1 MGDGSR
7 DRRPKNLRRRD
18 VPSAGHAPDAIDLKI
33 LMRLQADGRIT
44 NQDLAD
50 AVGLSPS
57 ACLAR
62 VRRLEQRGVIA
73 GYHARLA
80 PESLGPCLVVFAP
93 VTLKSQHPADLL
105 RFERALS
112 GRSEIV
118 EVAQVSG
125 PFDYLLKV
133 VTRDVQAWRE
143 LSDELIAAD
152 IGVEKIT
159 SHVLMKDCKPFAG
172 YPLPG

>member
-1 MGDGSR
+1 MSDGSPGNTR
-7 DRRPKNLRRRD
+7 KTLRRGHGAAAG
-18 VPSAGHAPDAIDLKI
+18 SALDAIDLRI
-33 LMRLQADGRIT
+33 LGRLQADGRVT

-50 AVGLSPS
+50 AVGLSAS

-62 VRRLEQRGVIA
+62 VRRLERRGVIA

-93 VTLKSQHPADLL
+93 VSLKSQHPADLL
-105 RFERALS
+105 RFERALAD
-112 GRSEIV
+112 RPEIV
-118 EVAQVSG
+118 EVSQVSG

-143 LSDELIAAD
+143 LSDDLIASD
-152 IGVEKIT
+152 IGVDKIT
-159 SHVLMKDCKPFAG
+159 SHVLMKACKAFEG